1 MTTPYTPPRNPLD
14 AVTHPD
20 PYPFYREMVARR
32 PLAFDE
38 SLGVWVAASAS
49 AVRAMLTSDSC
60 RVRPVAE
67 PVPAPLRDSSAGDIF
82 GHLARMNDGPIHASL
97 KSSIMAAL
105 SSLDVER
112 LRQRSAYWSE
122 ALSGSLDSTSD
133 PGGFVEFAY
142 HLPVY
147 VLGDLLGIPVDQL
160 PDVARW
166 IADLAGC
173 FAPQSNQA
181 GIVRGLAAA
190 PHLLN
195 AFAALHGQEAPVG
208 DDRLYSRFAIEASRR
223 GQAADATIVANGIGL
238 LWQSYEATAGLIG
251 ATALLLA
258 RRPDI
263 AQMVRDD
270 ASALPLMI
278 QETLRYDPPIQNTRR
293 FLAEDAVV
301 VGQQM
306 HKGEIVLVL
315 LAAANHD
322 SAANPEPARFGLF
335 RRDRVIFT
343 FGVGRHACP
352 GQTLAATIAEEG
364 IRRWLLSNAP
374 LPLESLSYQVSAN
387 ARLPLLAPQP
397 KGAQA

>member
-20 PYPFYREMVARR
+20 PYPYYRELVARR
-32 PLAFDE
+32 PLAYDE

-49 AVRAMLTSDSC
+49 AVQAILTSGSC

-82 GHLARMNDGPIHASL
+82 GRLARMNDGESHASL

-122 ALSGSLDSTSD
+122 ALFGSLDSASA
-133 PGGFVEFAY
+133 PGGFTEFAY

-147 VLGDLLGIPVDQL
+147 VLSELLGIPANQAPEV
-160 PDVARW
+160 PGW
-166 IADLAGC
+166 IADFAGC
-173 FAPQSNQA
+173 LAPRGDQA
-181 GIVRGLAAA
+181 GIARGLAAA

-195 AFAALHGQEAPVG
+195 VFAALHGQEG
-208 DDRLYSRFAIEASRR
+208 YSDDGLYSHFAIEASRR

-251 ATALLLA
+251 ATALLLS

-263 AQMVRDD
+263 ARMVRDD
-270 ASALPLMI
+270 ASALPLVI
-278 QETLRYDPPIQNTRR
+278 QEILRYDPPIQNTRR
-293 FLAEDAVV
+293 FLAEDAIVA
-301 VGQQM
+301 GQQM
-306 HKGEIVLVL
+306 RAGDAVLVL

-322 SAANPEPARFGLF
+322 SAANPEPARFDLF
-335 RRDRVIFT
+335 RRDRATFT

-352 GQTLAATIAEEG
+352 GQTLAATITEEG
-364 IRRWLLSNAP
+364 VRRWFLSNAP

-387 ARLPLLAPQP
+387 ARIPLLAPHP
-397 KGAQA
+397 KGAQS